1 MRRLTALLCLMLS
14 LVGTPLRLAEA
25 ADDFARSLAEL
36 ADAVRIEE
44 VDGGVGDEAELATLK
59 AAEPLAESSP
69 PRSSLGANFTS
80 PRPSTLSGPRQ
91 PLPVLHRA
99 GCIGERRRPG
109 GGMPG
114 SRSSCSDG
122 VR

>member
-36 ADAVRIEE
+36 ADAVRIEQ

-69 PRSSLGANFTS
+69 ASIVPWGEPHFAAPLDSFRPAPTSSGS
-80 PRPSTLSGPRQ
+80 P
-91 PLPVLHRA
+91 
-99 GCIGERRRPG
+99 PG
-109 GGMPG
+109 GMHWRAATAG
-114 SRSSCSDG
+114 RWHAWFQ
-122 VR
+122 VFLF